1 MTRLR
6 IGESEYVD
14 FPDSKLIRD
23 PKGRVRKIRCVRT
36 DCAHA
41 WVWAGLFRKIHQY
54 AAPGADVVGN
64 LVRRLEKKGWEVVE

>member
-1 MTRLR
+1 MSAVIALFAM
-6 IGESEYVD
+6 IAAIVVLVLMLLVALAIVYV
-14 FPDSKLIRD
+14 
-23 PKGRVRKIRCVRT
+23 VVRT